1 MYESDIKIVELIKL
15 LKELG
20 KIDYDY
26 EFCDKIGLLKQN
38 LLRIKQDKAHFTAQH
53 IENICKVYKVNA
65 NWIFGTSKKIFN
77 DRKQT
82 LLKQIQL

>member
-1 MYESDIKIVELIKL
+1 MYESDIRIVELIEH
-15 LKELG
+15 LKSLG
-20 KIDYDY
+20 RFDFDY

-38 LLRIKQDKAHFTAQH
+38 LLRIKQDKAHFTAEH
-53 IENICKVYKVNA
+53 IENICKIYKVNA

-82 LLKQIQL
+82 LLKQIQV